1 MLIHSKR
8 CILTALLILL
18 SALSA
23 TKAAGQLVLG
33 TPTGLGGQNRI
44 TGTVLTPD
52 GQRATGHIAVTLVT
66 ESRGDRVAI
75 TDDSGNFAFTGLV
88 NGDYSLLI
96 NKEKLYEPYTYPV
109 TIRQR
114 AGFPVESILVNM
126 RLIPKK
132 GKLVK
137 PAVVNARFVDVP
149 REALDLYN
157 AGVELGKKGDRKGA
171 IEQLQMAV
179 GQYPKFVDAY
189 NEMGV
194 EYLGLGDFGHAT
206 EAFQSALK
214 IDPNAFGPMMNFGMT
229 LFLMKR
235 YPDADPVLRA
245 AVAMKGDQAAPHYFL
260 GQNTAYLGKFE
271 EAEKELQL
279 ALKLGEA
286 QVVEAYRLLAI
297 IHFSQGKKSQA
308 ADDLEAYLK
317 VNPTASDAEQLKKNI
332 TTYRQ

>member
-8 CILTALLILL
+8 CLFTALLVFL

-23 TKAAGQLVLG
+23 TRVAGQLVLG
-33 TPTGLGGQNRI
+33 TPTGLGGGSRV
-44 TGTVLTPD
+44 TGLVLTPD
-52 GQRATGHIAVTLVT
+52 GQRVTSHMAVKLVT
-66 ESRGDRVAI
+66 ETRGERVAFV
-75 TDDSGNFAFTGLV
+75 DDSGNFSFTGLV
-88 NGDYSLLI
+88 SGDYTI
-96 NKEKLYEPYTYPV
+96 VIDKEKQYETAVYPI

-114 AGFPVESILVNM
+114 AGFPAESLLINI
-126 RLIPKK
+126 RLNYKK
-132 GKLVK
+132 GTLPK
-137 PAVVNARFVDVP
+137 PAVVNAQLVDVP
-149 REALDLYN
+149 KEALDLYN
-157 AGVELGKKGDRKGA
+157 AGVDLGKKGDRKGA
-171 IEQLQMAV
+171 IEQLQKAI
-179 GQYPKFVDAY
+179 GQYDKFVDAY

-194 EYLGLGDFGHAT
+194 QYLGLGDFGHAT

-308 ADDLEAYLK
+308 ADDLETYLK
-317 VNPTASDAEQLKKNI
+317 INPTASDAEQLKKNI
-332 TTYRQ
+332 ATYRQ